1 MLAVLSRRLG
11 EKIVL
16 PGLQVTIQVL
26 TIKPGVVRIGIN
38 APPDI
43 PILREEILAH
53 SKTSTLSAAAA
64 RQSRAASECAA
75 C

>member
-1 MLAVLSRRLG
+1 MLVLSRRLG

-38 APPDI
+38 APPDV
-43 PILREEILAH
+43 PILREEILEHPTA
-53 SKTSTLSAAAA
+53 SISAPGCSA
-64 RQSRAASECAA
+64 ELC
-75 C
+75 CV